1 MPVSKVYIGWS
12 ESFAPRVAQEILA
25 VTKNDKIPSG
35 QSIDL
40 SKHRIIVPSQFA
52 GRLIREQLAIQSPHG
67 ILLPKIETPESFLNW
82 GDRNLEIATQE
93 TCLLAWMQILMSENF
108 NRTDYPHLFPVET
121 DRGFDFSSAQV
132 FAQQLMNLRDQL
144 GGSRIAHNFKKVS
157 EICQEEPQRWEDL
170 ARLEFQYLTLLNR
183 MGKADHNQLRTTLAT
198 SDDMPEGVETVWLVG
213 LLDPQPLLLEA
224 LHRRQDRLNIQLII
238 GADASEADAFDN
250 WGRPDTEY
258 WKNHRSSWA
267 NFEQTVHVVHHPEHG
282 LNRLSQILQNQKPA
296 YGTTAIVPCER
307 ERYPAMISDRLKS
320 LGAESLNP
328 MGELHGDHII
338 HHSLNALCQV
348 IENPTFANLRK
359 ILLYPTL
366 TENLLSQP
374 IDFLRLNELLD
385 ALSQRKPPQNLS
397 QLVDFA
403 DQIEIPHDGDKREI
417 YQAKQIKSLTP
428 LLKEI
433 VQRIHSLPKDPK
445 TLGQTLLLLV
455 QKKTPDAD
463 KLAHEFT
470 LEVSDTIEET
480 LHHFCQHDGPDNQ
493 LSAIEWI
500 KLTLSVCGQERF
512 RKSDVTHPI
521 NLPGWMEAVWEP
533 VPHLIIFGL
542 TDDLIPQSNHSHPF
556 LPARLRRAL
565 QLSTAENHFANAA
578 YSLERIRRSRPQGR
592 VDIIV
597 PRHNSD
603 GDGLRPSRLLF
614 QCTDDELV
622 QRVHYLFESELA
634 TESEPFW
641 NIPANL
647 RLTPIA
653 KPQQLERVQKRIS
666 ATAFRNYL
674 SNPADF
680 WLKNVLQLQETHHD
694 TVELNHAEFGS
705 LVHSALEKFG
715 REESNRTLRNAQEIA
730 DKLSQCLDD
739 YFAEAFGNIDDNNDP
754 EYRGILLQRETARD
768 RLTRFAPLQAQLVE
782 EGWLI
787 QSVEGELPTLTIGKM
802 EVGGRYDR
810 LDYNAQKDL
819 WRVYDYKS
827 FNRVNTPEKKHFTEL
842 KANSKRNPDFE
853 FESGGTRKNGEAIFC
868 RWDDLQLPVYYR
880 NLRQGNPEIAK
891 SQGLEIG
898 YIVLP
903 EDGPAEANLWENYQK
918 VETKANAAIE
928 KIVQRIQ
935 QARPEF
941 FAFERDGTYPVFP
954 HFSKRKPES
963 YMDVTKLGTT
973 EDSGQ

>member
-1 MPVSKVYIGWS
+1 
-12 ESFAPRVAQEILA
+12 
-25 VTKNDKIPSG
+25 
-35 QSIDL
+35 
-40 SKHRIIVPSQFA
+40 
-52 GRLIREQLAIQSPHG
+52 
-67 ILLPKIETPESFLNW
+67 
-82 GDRNLEIATQE
+82 
-93 TCLLAWMQILMSENF
+93 
-108 NRTDYPHLFPVET
+108 
-121 DRGFDFSSAQV
+121 
-132 FAQQLMNLRDQL
+132 
-144 GGSRIAHNFKKVS
+144 
-157 EICQEEPQRWEDL
+157 
-170 ARLEFQYLTLLNR
+170 
-183 MGKADHNQLRTTLAT
+183 
-198 SDDMPEGVETVWLVG
+198 
-213 LLDPQPLLLEA
+213 
-224 LHRRQDRLNIQLII
+224 
-238 GADASEADAFDN
+238 
-250 WGRPDTEY
+250 
-258 WKNHRSSWA
+258 
-267 NFEQTVHVVHHPEHG
+267 
-282 LNRLSQILQNQKPA
+282 
-296 YGTTAIVPCER
+296 
-307 ERYPAMISDRLKS
+307 
-320 LGAESLNP
+320 
-328 MGELHGDHII
+328 
-338 HHSLNALCQV
+338 
-348 IENPTFANLRK
+348 
-359 ILLYPTL
+359 
-366 TENLLSQP
+366 
-374 IDFLRLNELLD
+374 
-385 ALSQRKPPQNLS
+385 
-397 QLVDFA
+397 
-403 DQIEIPHDGDKREI
+403 
-417 YQAKQIKSLTP
+417 
-428 LLKEI
+428 
-433 VQRIHSLPKDPK
+433 
-445 TLGQTLLLLV
+445 
-455 QKKTPDAD
+455 
-463 KLAHEFT
+463 
-470 LEVSDTIEET
+470 
-480 LHHFCQHDGPDNQ
+480 
-493 LSAIEWI
+493 
-500 KLTLSVCGQERF
+500 
-512 RKSDVTHPI
+512 
-521 NLPGWMEAVWEP
+521 
-533 VPHLIIFGL
+533 
-542 TDDLIPQSNHSHPF
+542 
-556 LPARLRRAL
+556 
-565 QLSTAENHFANAA
+565 
-578 YSLERIRRSRPQGR
+578 
-592 VDIIV
+592 
-597 PRHNSD
+597 
-603 GDGLRPSRLLF
+603 
-614 QCTDDELV
+614 
-622 QRVHYLFESELA
+622 VHYLFESELA

-647 RLTPIA
+647 RLTPVA

-694 TVELNHAEFGS
+694 TAELNHAEFGS

-730 DKLSQCLDD
+730 EKLSQCLDD

-810 LDYNAQKDL
+810 LDYNAAKDL

-853 FESGGTRKNGEAIFC
+853 FESGGTRKNGETIFY